1 MLELKKKFG
10 GENKKLVKVAKL
22 KKVKQ
27 KIIESYKKI
36 IYNFKK

>member
-1 MLELKKKFG
+1 LLELKRKFG
-10 GENKKLVKVAKL
+10 GENEKLVKVAKL

-27 KIIESYKKI
+27 KIIELYKKT